1 MLTQFPII
9 LSYTYNSMPTTTLQ
23 PITIKF
29 QYTEK
34 FEIEDYIE
42 WCEDQ
47 SITPSQKHY
56 KEWAIGKMEI
66 SLSDDIDT
74 NQFKLNLGKSVEV
87 DYEIVEYEI
96 EEEEPFSYDKF
107 IFELTEEGMEYFED
121 LIEKDK
127 MVLHPYYCKDNII
140 VMNSCDDQTVYY
152 GVTHFDGQMNN
163 IRISDNPYFLYTYL
177 KNT

>member
-1 MLTQFPII
+1 MLTQCPII

-56 KEWAIGKMEI
+56 ENWAIGKMEI

-87 DYEIVEYEI
+87 EYEI
-96 EEEEPFSYDKF
+96 EERKKEPFHYGEYV
-107 IFELTEEGMEYFED
+107 FELDEKEMEKFVD

-127 MVLHPYYCKDNII
+127 MVLHSYYCKGNII

-152 GVTHFDGQMNN
+152 GVTHLDGQMNN
-163 IRISDNPYFLYTYL
+163 IRKSDNPCFLYTYL

>member
-1 MLTQFPII
+1 M
-9 LSYTYNSMPTTTLQ
+9 STTTLQ

-29 QYTEK
+29 EYTEK
-34 FEIEDYIE
+34 FDIEDYIE

-56 KEWAIGKMEI
+56 KKWAIEQMES
-66 SLSDDIDT
+66 SLRDDIDT

-87 DYEIVEYEI
+87 EYEI
-96 EEEEPFSYDKF
+96 EEIEEEPFHCGEYV
-107 IFELTEEGMEYFED
+107 FELTEKEIEEFEV

-152 GVTHFDGQMNN
+152 GVTHLDGIMNN
-163 IRISDNPYFLYTYL
+163 IRKSNNPYFLYTYL
-177 KNT
+177 KST